1 MLKYLS
7 KMAMD
12 MLPSVAA
19 TIIGAY
25 VVNHY
30 IITRPAVNAPVAAAV
45 STTEPTA
52 EAKTEPAK
60 PVSKPSA
67 KSVDVANLPEPGV
80 KAKGIS
86 EKALL
91 EKTAAEK
98 PASVDKPVEKPV
110 ADKAVADK
118 PAEKAAVDKPADKS
132 TETASMPVE
141 PRRHQP
147 VLREK
152 AVAKGA
158 SPQSPVQPFAAPAAA
173 PVVAAPNTAPP
184 VEAAIAPDEHRDAAE
199 LARAAIERLRGTGD
213 GSSRTQEAARSP
225 DAPRTTDAPRVV
237 SAPPVAAAPVRPLPP
252 PIMVSTPG
260 TETFDQ
266 SAGSS
271 QARPPYAADD
281 PRRPVPPADI
291 PPALPSAPLDL
302 HADATDLPARE
313 HRTVA
318 EDVLSAAKSVFHAVL
333 PK

>member
-1 MLKYLS
+1 
-7 KMAMD
+7 
-12 MLPSVAA
+12 
-19 TIIGAY
+19 
-25 VVNHY
+25 
-30 IITRPAVNAPVAAAV
+30 
-45 STTEPTA
+45 
-52 EAKTEPAK
+52 
-60 PVSKPSA
+60 
-67 KSVDVANLPEPGV
+67 
-80 KAKGIS
+80 
-86 EKALL
+86 
-91 EKTAAEK
+91 
-98 PASVDKPVEKPV
+98 
-110 ADKAVADK
+110 
-118 PAEKAAVDKPADKS
+118 
-132 TETASMPVE
+132 
-141 PRRHQP
+141 

-225 DAPRTTDAPRVV
+225 DAPRTPDAPRVV

-271 QARPPYAADD
+271 QARPPYAADE